1 MNWQEINSIILGVT
15 FLSIL
20 WYSWETRQLRKVT
33 SNQMELSL
41 RPLIVILYDEGPS
54 KFFLKNIGNGP
65 AFKIIIKDIPIIK
78 ENKEL
83 YITYVFDRKNYLRP
97 DERLEISGDI
107 KFNETPTDG
116 LFFMSHF
123 YPHSAIRSFRYSI
136 TYTNMIGKEYTTHG
150 YIGKDGIK
158 IE

>member
-41 RPLIVILYDEGPS
+41 RPLIIILFDEGSS

-65 AFKIIIKDIPIIK
+65 SFKIKIKDIPIIK
-78 ENKEL
+78 EKEL
-83 YITYVFDRKNYLRP
+83 YITYVFDTKNYLRP

-116 LFFMSHF
+116 LSLMSHF
-123 YPHSAIRSFRYSI
+123 
-136 TYTNMIGKEYTTHG
+136 N
-150 YIGKDGIK
+150 
-158 IE
+158 